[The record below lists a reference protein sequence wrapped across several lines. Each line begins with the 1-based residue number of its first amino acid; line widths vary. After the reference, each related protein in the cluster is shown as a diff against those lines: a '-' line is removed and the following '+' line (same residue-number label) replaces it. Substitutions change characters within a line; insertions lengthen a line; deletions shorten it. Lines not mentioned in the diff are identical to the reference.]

1 FIQRNIMVIEPK
13 LVNRVHF
20 SGTEIRRRMLK
31 NIRWTQLV
39 PEQTFRIIEKVNG
52 VDRVKKISNS
62 FHHKKI

>member
-1 FIQRNIMVIEPK
+1 V
-13 LVNRVHF
+13 
-20 SGTEIRRRMLK
+20 IRRRMLK

-39 PEQTFRIIEKVNG
+39 TEQTFRIIEKVNG